1 MDKYILQ
8 ARFAPALITMIPIL
22 IFYVYY
28 FNPIFAPILS
38 SVTPLLPV
46 VAGISIS
53 SALLFGVMQLNR
65 LLSKL
70 IFQRWL
76 YQDEQNMPTTDYLL
90 PNNPIID
97 KVSKERYYDLIKT
110 DFNID
115 MRGSFQ
121 QLTSE
126 VDQRKMIVRVVGQIR
141 KKLDGNTML
150 LQHNIEYGFF
160 RNLCGGA
167 VLAILFM
174 FANIVI
180 SIVATDYSKTTAFV
194 VLMLI
199 YLIPIVFSRAWL
211 KYLGKNYADVLFN
224 QYGALER

>member
-1 MDKYILQ
+1 MDKYTLE

-28 FNPIFAPILS
+28 FSPIILCAITPI
-38 SVTPLLPV
+38 LPV
-46 VAGISIS
+46 VAGVSING
-53 SALLFGVMQLNR
+53 ALLFGVMQLNR

-70 IFQRWL
+70 IFQKWL
-76 YQDEQNMPTTDYLL
+76 YQDELNMPTTDYLL
-90 PNNPIID
+90 PDNPIID
-97 KVSKERYYDLIKT
+97 KVSKKRYYDLIKI

-115 MRGSFQ
+115 MKENLQ
-121 QLTSE
+121 QLTAE

-141 KKLDGNTML
+141 KKLEGNVML

-167 VLAILFM
+167 VLAMLFM

-180 SIVATDYSKTTAFV
+180 SIVAKDYSKTTAFV
-194 VLMLI
+194 VLLLI
-199 YLIPIVFSRAWL
+199 YLIPIVFSKTCL
-211 KYLGKNYADVLFN
+211 KYLGRNYADVLFN
-224 QYGALER
+224 QYGAMMR